1 MVEKLRPYVIVLP
14 SGETTKINVNTAPA
28 EVLAAL
34 IPNYSVMQANSL
46 VEQRKR
52 APFLNVGM
60 FAGQVNMANAPDL
73 ADVKSD
79 WFLVRS
85 RIRLDR
91 AALNAEAL
99 VSRGG
104 RGSPLFTNP
113 EVKWIRQN

>member
-1 MVEKLRPYVIVLP
+1 VEKLKPYVIVVP
-14 SGETTKINVNTAPA
+14 SSQTTKINVNTAPA

-52 APFLNVGM
+52 APFQNIGI
-60 FAGQVNMANAPDL
+60 FGGQVNMENASDL
-73 ADVKSD
+73 AEVKSD

-91 AALNAEAL
+91 ATLNAEAL
-99 VSRGG
+99 VSRSGPN
-104 RGSPLFTNP
+104 PLFTNP

>member
-1 MVEKLRPYVIVLP
+1 
-14 SGETTKINVNTAPA
+14 
-28 EVLAAL
+28 
-34 IPNYSVMQANSL
+34 
-46 VEQRKR
+46 
-52 APFLNVGM
+52 
-60 FAGQVNMANAPDL
+60 MANAADF

-99 VSRGG
+99 VSRTSPN
-104 RGSPLFTNP
+104 GSPLFTNP